1 MASKPGKILNR
12 LRNVG
17 IIAHID
23 AGKTTVTE
31 RVLYYAGVTHKMG
44 EVHDGA
50 AVMDYL
56 PQEQAKGITI
66 TSAATTV
73 SWKDHQVNII
83 DTPGHVDFTIEV
95 ERSLRVLDGAV
106 VVFCGVAG
114 VQPQSETVW
123 RQATRYGV
131 PRIAII
137 NKLDRI
143 GASFERA
150 VHSIR
155 RVLGA
160 NAVPVQLPIGEEG
173 NFTGAVDLVRNR
185 ALIYDTDELG
195 ASYRETEIPQEL
207 EESCRAAREAL
218 LEAACDVDDTLMEK
232 YLTGEELE
240 EKEIVAALRS
250 GTIAGKLMP
259 VLCGS
264 ALRNRCIQPLL
275 DAVVDYLPSP
285 IDLPPVEGINPLTGG
300 RVQRSPE
307 FSEPFCALAFKVVS
321 TPETRLTYLRVYS
334 GSIEKGAIALNA
346 TNEAKERV
354 ARIFRMHAD
363 RRERQDVM
371 RAGDIVTVAGL
382 KQCSTGDTLCHPDHP
397 IQLENI
403 DRPVPVISMAI
414 EPRTVGDLDRL
425 QEALKK
431 LTADDPTF
439 IFKLEEETGQNVISG
454 MGELHLEIIVDR
466 LKQLFNV
473 EVKTGKPQVVYRET
487 IAAAADGWGE
497 FNKEI
502 AGKQHYARVRV
513 SLTPLE
519 RAGGFRVVN
528 RAPVEDIPET
538 YAAAA
543 LEGIRDSAQSGQIMG
558 YPMTDIKAALAEGE
572 LKENDA
578 SALAFKVA
586 AGKALDAAFREASPL
601 LLEPVMRISLEVP
614 EDATGEVI
622 RDLMSRGGKIE
633 GMAQGDDDALAG
645 DRQLKLVEAY
655 ATLSD
660 LFNYSTTFRSLT
672 QGRGS
677 YTMEFH
683 RFDESGRKTNTS

>member
-1 MASKPGKILNR
+1 MAFKPGKTLTR

-31 RVLYYAGVTHKMG
+31 RVLYYAGVTHKIG

-73 SWKDHQVNII
+73 TWNDHQVNII

-123 RQATRYGV
+123 RQATRYRV
-131 PRIAII
+131 PRIAFI

-143 GASFERA
+143 GADFGRA
-150 VHSIR
+150 LRSIR
-155 RVLGA
+155 KGLGA
-160 NAVPVQLPIGEEG
+160 NAVPVQLPVGEESEFSG
-173 NFTGAVDLVRNR
+173 VVDLVRGK
-185 ALIYDTDELG
+185 ALLYDTDELG
-195 ASYRETEIPQEL
+195 ASYRTEEIPEAL
-207 EESCRAAREAL
+207 REACAEARELL
-218 LEAACDVDDTLMEK
+218 LEAACDADDVLMEK
-232 YLTGEELE
+232 YLSGEEPT
-240 EKEIVAALRS
+240 EKEIITALRA
-250 GTIAGKLMP
+250 GTIAGTLVP

-285 IDLPPVEGINPLTGG
+285 IDLPPVQGVNPLTGG
-300 RVQRSPE
+300 TEERAPD
-307 FSEPFCALAFKVVS
+307 FGEPFSALAFKVVS

-334 GSIEKGAIALNA
+334 GKMAKGAVALNA
-346 TNEAKERV
+346 TNEKKERI

-363 RRERQDVM
+363 RRERQDAM

-382 KQCSTGDTLCHPDHP
+382 KFCNTGDTLCDPEHP

-403 DRPVPVISMAI
+403 DRPEPVISMAI

-487 IAAAADGWGE
+487 VAAAAEGWGA
-497 FNKEI
+497 FDREI
-502 AGKQHYARVRV
+502 AGTKHYARLQV

-519 RAGGFRVVN
+519 RGSGFRAVN
-528 RAPVEDIPET
+528 RTTEEEVPADL
-538 YAAAA
+538 AAAA
-543 LEGIRDSAQSGQIMG
+543 LEGLKGSSNTGLIMG
-558 YPMTDIKAALAEGE
+558 YPMTDIEAAITGAELREHESTDLAC
-572 LKENDA
+572 
-578 SALAFKVA
+578 KVA
-586 AGKALDAAFREASPL
+586 AGQALDAAFREGRPQ
-601 LLEPVMRISLEVP
+601 LLEPVMRISLVVP

-622 RDLMSRGGKIE
+622 RDLMARGGKIE
-633 GMAQGDDDALAG
+633 GMAQGDEDALAG
-645 DRQLKLVEAY
+645 DRQLKLVEAFVP
-655 ATLSD
+655 LSD

-683 RFDESGRKTNTS
+683 RFDESSRKTNNG

>member
-1 MASKPGKILNR
+1 MASKPGKALTR

-73 SWKDHQVNII
+73 TWNDHQVNII

-95 ERSLRVLDGAV
+95 ERSLRVLGGAV

-131 PRIAII
+131 PRIALI
-137 NKLDRI
+137 NKMDRI

-150 VHSIR
+150 VKSIR

-160 NAVPVQLPIGEEG
+160 NAVPVQLPVGEEAD
-173 NFTGAVDLVRNR
+173 FVGAVDLVRNK

-195 ASYRETEIPQEL
+195 ASYREAEIPEEL
-207 EESCRAAREAL
+207 REECREARERL
-218 LEAACDVDDTLMEK
+218 LEALCDIDDSLMEK
-232 YLTGEELE
+232 YLAGEELE
-240 EKEIVAALRS
+240 EKEIITALRTGTIS
-250 GTIAGKLMP
+250 GTLVP

-285 IDLPPVEGINPLTGG
+285 RDLPPVEGVNPLTSKTE
-300 RVQRSPE
+300 QRTSE
-307 FSEPFCALAFKVVS
+307 FTEPFSALAFKVVS

-334 GSIEKGAIALNA
+334 GTMEKGAISLNA
-346 TNEAKERV
+346 TNEAKERI

-382 KQCSTGDTLCHPDHP
+382 KHCSTGDTLCHPDHP

-403 DRPVPVISMAI
+403 DRPEPVISMAI
-414 EPRTVGDLDRL
+414 EPKTVGDLERL

-439 IFKLEEETGQNVISG
+439 IFKFEEETGQNVISG

-466 LKQLFNV
+466 LKQLFHV

-487 IAAAADGWGE
+487 ISATAEAWGE
-497 FNKEI
+497 FDREI
-502 AGKQHYARVRV
+502 AGRQHFARVRV
-513 SLTPLE
+513 SLAPLK
-519 RAGGFRVVN
+519 RNSGFRATNKV
-528 RAPVEDIPET
+528 AAAEIPET
-538 YAAAA
+538 FAAAA
-543 LEGIRDSAQSGQIMG
+543 LEGLDSSSRTGLIMG
-558 YPMTDIKAALAEGE
+558 YPMTDIAATLAGGE
-572 LKENDA
+572 FRENDA
-578 SALAFKVA
+578 SELAFKVA
-586 AGKALDAAFREASPL
+586 AGQALDAAFREASPL
-601 LLEPVMRISLEVP
+601 LLEPVMRVSLAVP

-645 DRQLKLVEAY
+645 NRQLKLVEAF
-655 ATLSD
+655 APLSD
-660 LFNYSTTFRSLT
+660 LFSYSTTFRSLT

-683 RFDESGRKTNTS
+683 RFDESGRKTNNG

>member
-1 MASKPGKILNR
+1 MASKPGKTLTR

-50 AVMDYL
+50 AVMDYM

-73 SWKDHQVNII
+73 SWNDQQVNII

-123 RQATRYGV
+123 RQATRYRV
-131 PRIAII
+131 PRIAFI

-150 VHSIR
+150 VTSIR

-160 NAVPVQLPIGEEG
+160 NAVPVQLPVGEEG
-173 NFTGAVDLVRNR
+173 DFIGAVDLVRGK

-195 ASYRETEIPQEL
+195 ASHSEVEIPEGL
-207 EESCRAAREAL
+207 RESCREARERL
-218 LEAACDVDDTLMEK
+218 LEALCDVDDALMEK
-232 YLTGEELE
+232 YLAGEDLE

-250 GTIAGKLMP
+250 GTISGKLVP

-285 IDLPPVEGINPLTGG
+285 LDLPPVRGINPLTGETET
-300 RVQRSPE
+300 RSSE
-307 FSEPFCALAFKVVS
+307 FSEPFSALAFKVVS

-334 GSIEKGAIALNA
+334 GKMEKGAISLNA
-346 TNEAKERV
+346 TNDARERV

-382 KQCSTGDTLCHPDHP
+382 KFCSTGDTLCHPDHP

-403 DRPVPVISMAI
+403 DRPEPVISMAI
-414 EPRTVGDLDRL
+414 EPKTVGDLDRL

-439 IFKLEEETGQNVISG
+439 LYKLEEETGQNVISG
-454 MGELHLEIIVDR
+454 VGELHLEIIVDR

-473 EVKTGKPQVVYRET
+473 AVKTGKPQVVYRET
-487 IAAAADGWGE
+487 VSGTAEAWGE
-497 FNKEI
+497 FDKEI
-502 AGKQHYARVRV
+502 AGRQHYARLRV
-513 SLTPLE
+513 SLAPLE
-519 RAGGFRVVN
+519 RNSGFRALN
-528 RAPVEDIPET
+528 EAPAEEVPQAFAE
-538 YAAAA
+538 AA
-543 LEGIRDSAQSGQIMG
+543 LQGLRDSSRSGLIMG
-558 YPMTDIKAALAEGE
+558 YPMTDIAATLVGGI
-572 LKENDA
+572 LRENDA
-578 SALAFKVA
+578 SELACKVA
-586 AGKALDAAFREASPL
+586 AGQALDAAFREATPL
-601 LLEPVMRISLEVP
+601 LLAPMMRVSLAVP

-622 RDLMSRGGKIE
+622 RDLMARGGKIE
-633 GMAQGDDDALAG
+633 GMSQGDDDALAG
-645 DRQLKLVEAY
+645 DRRLKLVEAF
-655 ATLSD
+655 APLSN
-660 LFNYSTTFRSLT
+660 LFNYSTSFRSLT

-683 RFDESGRKTNTS
+683 RFDDSGRKATT

>member
-1 MASKPGKILNR
+1 MATKPGKALNR

-73 SWKDHQVNII
+73 TWNDHQVNII

-95 ERSLRVLDGAV
+95 ERSLRVLGGAV

-131 PRIAII
+131 PRIAFI

-143 GASFERA
+143 GASFRRA
-150 VHSIR
+150 VRSIR
-155 RVLGA
+155 RGLGT
-160 NAVPVQLPIGEEG
+160 NTVPVQLPIGEEG
-173 NFTGAVDLVRNR
+173 DFVGTVDLVRQR

-195 ASYRETEIPQEL
+195 ADYREAEIPAEL
-207 EESCRAAREAL
+207 QQACDEAREQL
-218 LEAACDVDDTLMEK
+218 LEAVCDVDDGLMEK
-232 YLTGEELE
+232 YLAGEAIG
-240 EKEIVAALRS
+240 EKEIIAALRR
-250 GTIAGKLMP
+250 GTIAGELVP

-275 DAVVDYLPSP
+275 DAVVDYLPAP
-285 IDLPPVEGINPLTGG
+285 PDLPPVKGTNPLTEETE
-300 RVQRSPE
+300 QRAPE
-307 FSEPFCALAFKVVS
+307 FSEPFSALAFKVVS

-334 GSIEKGAIALNA
+334 GKMEKGAVSLNA
-346 TNEAKERV
+346 TNDAKERI

-363 RRERQDVM
+363 RRERQDAM

-382 KQCSTGDTLCHPDHP
+382 KLCNTGDTLCHPDHP
-397 IQLENI
+397 IRLENI
-403 DRPVPVISMAI
+403 DRPEPVISMAI

-487 IAAAADGWGE
+487 IAATAEGSGGFDR
-497 FNKEI
+497 EI
-502 AGKQHYARVRV
+502 AGQKHFARVTI
-513 SLTPLE
+513 SLAPRE
-519 RAGGFRVVN
+519 RGSGFRAVSGVN
-528 RAPVEDIPET
+528 SDDIP
-538 YAAAA
+538 APFVAAA
-543 LEGIRDSAQSGQIMG
+543 LEGLRDSSRSGLIMG
-558 YPMTDIKAALAEGE
+558 YPMTDIEATLTGGDLRESEAT
-572 LKENDA
+572 D
-578 SALAFKVA
+578 LAFKVA
-586 AGKALDAAFREASPL
+586 AGQALDAAFRVASPL
-601 LLEPVMRISLEVP
+601 LLEPVMRVSLAVP

-633 GMAQGDDDALAG
+633 GMAQGDDDALAS
-645 DRQLKLVEAY
+645 DRQLKLLEAF
-655 ATLSD
+655 APLSD

-677 YTMEFH
+677 YSMEFH
-683 RFDESGRKTNTS
+683 RFDEPSRKNNS

>member
-1 MASKPGKILNR
+1 MASNAGKILTR

-73 SWKDHQVNII
+73 SWNDHQVNII

-95 ERSLRVLDGAV
+95 ERSLRVLGGAV

-131 PRIAII
+131 PRIALI
-137 NKLDRI
+137 NKMDRI
-143 GASFERA
+143 GASFRRA
-150 VHSIR
+150 VKSIR

-160 NAVPVQLPIGEEG
+160 NAIPVQLPVGEEAE
-173 NFTGAVDLVRNR
+173 FIGAVDLVRNR

-195 ASYRETEIPQEL
+195 ASYREAEIP
-207 EESCRAAREAL
+207 EEMRQACDEAREAM
-218 LEAACDVDDTLMEK
+218 LEAVCDVDDTLMEK
-232 YLTGEELE
+232 YLSGEPLD
-240 EKEIVAALRS
+240 EKEIIAALRK
-250 GTIAGKLMP
+250 GTIAGSLVP

-285 IDLPPVEGINPLTGG
+285 IDLPPVSGTNPLTGATE
-300 RVQRSPE
+300 QRAPE
-307 FSEPFCALAFKVVS
+307 FAEPFSALAFKVVS

-334 GSIEKGAIALNA
+334 GKIEKGAMALNA
-346 TNEAKERV
+346 TNESKERI

-382 KQCSTGDTLCHPDHP
+382 KLCSTGDTLCDPEHP

-403 DRPVPVISMAI
+403 DRPEPVISMAI

-487 IAAAADGWGE
+487 IAASAVGTGE
-497 FNKEI
+497 FDKEI
-502 AGKQHYARVRV
+502 AGQKHFARVKV
-513 SLTPLE
+513 SLAPRE
-519 RAGGFRVVN
+519 RGTGFRAVCKVGSD
-528 RAPVEDIPET
+528 EIPDT
-538 YAAAA
+538 YAAAV
-543 LEGIRDSAQSGQIMG
+543 LEGLKDSSRTGLIMG
-558 YPMTDIKAALAEGE
+558 YPMTDIEATLTGGEFRESEATELAW
-572 LKENDA
+572 
-578 SALAFKVA
+578 KVA
-586 AGKALDAAFREASPL
+586 AGQALDAAFRKASPL
-601 LLEPVMRISLEVP
+601 LLEPVMRVSLAVP
-614 EDATGEVI
+614 DDATGEVI
-622 RDLMSRGGKIE
+622 RDLMARGGKIE
-633 GMAQGDDDALAG
+633 GMAQGDDDLLAG
-645 DRQLKLVEAY
+645 DRQLKLVEGFAP
-655 ATLSD
+655 LSD
-660 LFNYSTTFRSLT
+660 LFSYSTTFRSLT

-683 RFDESGRKTNTS
+683 RFDESGRKNNNH